1 MAEKA
6 RRIEL
11 RTGGGEVILSLIFI
25 EKEISKEK
33 INGNGITLD
42 RLYRILEADW
52 YAQKVDTKIHY
63 KEGETEM
70 NLMVMAK
77 ELLSQYLSEPLK
89 AVMGSEIPFTIPLVN
104 PVTGESLN
112 INLEG
117 YIDLVEKDETIVE
130 FKTSNQ
136 TMDQK
141 SVDDH
146 LQLTAYSYAFE
157 MLHRRPPKG
166 LRIVN
171 FVKNKKPKVV
181 PFETQRSPA
190 DYQRFFYLAG
200 QILKGIESQV
210 FFPRASFMCK
220 DCEFAAPC
228 RKWQG
233 D

>member
-1 MAEKA
+1 
-6 RRIEL
+6 
-11 RTGGGEVILSLIFI
+11 
-25 EKEISKEK
+25 
-33 INGNGITLD
+33 
-42 RLYRILEADW
+42 
-52 YAQKVDTKIHY
+52 
-63 KEGETEM
+63 
-70 NLMVMAK
+70 
-77 ELLSQYLSEPLK
+77 
-89 AVMGSEIPFTIPLVN
+89 
-104 PVTGESLN
+104 
-112 INLEG
+112 
-117 YIDLVEKDETIVE
+117 VE

-181 PFETQRSPA
+181 PFETQRTPA

-210 FFPRASFMCK
+210 FFPRSSFMCK